1 MHETAIQE
9 LDRAAVTLLKALE
22 VNAVELAPYLESE
35 HLQALYAEVV
45 NLRRALLG
53 LQMGPLY
60 WETPAELV
68 DDVLKDGELPVGDA
82 AARVAAKLRG
92 STQP

>member
-22 VNAVELAPYLESE
+22 ANAAELAPYLESE
-35 HLQALYAEVV
+35 RLQALYADVIG
-45 NLRRALLG
+45 LRRALLG

-60 WETPAELV
+60 WETPAEWV
-68 DDVLKDGELPVGDA
+68 DDVLKDGELPVSDA
-82 AARVAAKLRG
+82 AARVAAKLR
-92 STQP
+92 QPPQA

>member
-22 VNAVELAPYLESE
+22 VKAVELAPYLEPE
-35 HLQALYAEVV
+35 HLQALYTEVV

-60 WETPAELV
+60 WETPAELL

-92 STQP
+92 SS